1 MSKIWLSAVIGALAL
16 LGLPGRSSAQH
27 GGHDA
32 HHSGSGGYSRGGY
45 DQHRY
50 GGYGGYGQGYY
61 GGYGRGYYG
70 SGFGLYI
77 GPGYR
82 YGYPYY
88 GGYYYNQPSYS
99 YVEPAY
105 NYVQPSYGYVQPSI
119 PTPADDQ
126 DPNAAMLEVR
136 VPENAQLWFAGAKTS
151 QTGAVRHFVS
161 PSLPAGR
168 TFTYEVRARW
178 TDASGSSVDRTKQV
192 EVRAGARVGVDFN
205 NS

>member
-1 MSKIWLSAVIGALAL
+1 VQLHS
-16 LGLPGRSSAQH
+16 H
-27 GGHDA
+27 GGLRPT
-32 HHSGSGGYSRGGY
+32 SLRRLWRLQSRRQRRY
-45 DQHRY
+45 D
-50 GGYGGYGQGYY
+50 GYGGYGQGYY
-61 GGYGRGYYG
+61 GYGRGYY
-70 SGFGLYI
+70 

-88 GGYYYNQPSYS
+88 EGYYYSQPSYS
-99 YVEPAY
+99 YAEPSY

-119 PTPADDQ
+119 PTPAEEQ
-126 DPNAAMLEVR
+126 DSNAAMLEVR

-168 TFTYEVRARW
+168 TFTYEIRARW

-192 EVRAGARVGVDFN
+192 KVQAGARVGVDFN